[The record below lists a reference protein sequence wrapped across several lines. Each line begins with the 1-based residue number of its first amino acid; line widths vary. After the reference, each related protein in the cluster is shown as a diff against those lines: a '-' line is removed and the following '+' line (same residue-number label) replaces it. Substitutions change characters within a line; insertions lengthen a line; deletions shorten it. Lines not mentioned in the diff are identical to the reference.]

1 MQQCPLP
8 ALSGP
13 LACVGESRVVLFLVN
28 LSLDRQLTFKKPTK
42 SRAQRPGKAHGGQ
55 QVPAG
60 PAPPPPPGQG
70 HPGRACSHSSSRNG
84 HRESPPFQNNQAFL
98 LSHGQPGCSYFC
110 QTQVPD
116 LFLPSLE
123 ASRARALPLF
133 LLATCEWTEIREP
146 LFFWRGTTIF
156 GIISSSLSSPRLAM
170 KVSP

>member
-60 PAPPPPPGQG
+60 PAPPPHLARDIQG
-70 HPGRACSHSSSRNG
+70 GPAPIPAAGMDTENHLHFRTTR
-84 HRESPPFQNNQAFL
+84 
-98 LSHGQPGCSYFC
+98 
-110 QTQVPD
+110 
-116 LFLPSLE
+116 LF
-123 ASRARALPLF
+123 F
-133 LLATCEWTEIREP
+133 LATDSLAVPTSAKHRSPTSFYP
-146 LFFWRGTTIF
+146 LWRHRGPGHF
-156 GIISSSLSSPRLAM
+156 PCFSWPLVSGPKSESLSSSGRAPPFLE
-170 KVSP
+170 